1 MSRLMASRPVTI
13 TALGIA
19 QILGWGTSFY
29 FPAVLAPPIVADTGW
44 SFGWVVSGTSIGL
57 LVAGLIAPRVGT
69 IIDRRGGRPVLA
81 VSSLLYAAGL
91 AGIGL
96 APNLPVYLAGW
107 VVLGGGMG
115 TGLYDAVF
123 AALGKLYGKDAR
135 TPITNL
141 TLFGGFASTVCWP
154 LSALLAE
161 TFGWRGACL
170 IYAAMHLAISL
181 PLQMAVMPPLA
192 SPAARGS
199 RPSRA
204 RTMRR
209 TRRRRAR
216 AADLRAARA
225 HPDRLGRH
233 RLDRGRASPDL
244 PAGEGRR
251 PCAGGHAR
259 HAVRPLAGRRALRRA
274 AVRGALPSDLDDGG
288 VLRADAGGLRCCS
301 ADSRALA
308 LTILLYGA
316 GYGIMWIAR
325 GTLPLALFGPD
336 RYATLMGRL
345 AFPSLIVQA
354 LSPAAGAW
362 LIERSGVDVT
372 MAVLTGFAAINVA
385 LIAVLWALCRH
396 LNVRASCEA
405 WLSPPS
411 PIWRLRS
418 GSAGKTA
425 RACCRSDR
433 RLPGCGPAPPAS

>member
-1 MSRLMASRPVTI
+1 MASRPVTI

-44 SFGWVVSGTSIGL
+44 SLGLVVSGTSIGL

-81 VSSLLYAAGL
+81 ASSLLYAAGL

-96 APNLPVYLAGW
+96 APSLTIYLFAW
-107 VVLGGGMG
+107 VVLGLGMG

-170 IYAAMHLAISL
+170 VYAAMHLVISL
-181 PLQMAVMPPLA
+181 PLQVAVMPPLA
-192 SPAARGS
+192 MRQPDASAAEPGAEGAKPTQSIPRERAIFALLALVLTISAGIGSIMVVHLLIFLQARG
-199 RPSRA
+199 
-204 RTMRR
+204 
-209 TRRRRAR
+209 
-216 AADLRAARA
+216 ADF
-225 HPDRLGRH
+225 
-233 RLDRGRASPDL
+233 
-244 PAGEGRR
+244 
-251 PCAGGHAR
+251 
-259 HAVRPLAGRRALRRA
+259 
-274 AVRGALPSDLDDGG
+274 
-288 VLRADAGGLRCCS
+288 
-301 ADSRALA
+301 ALA
-308 LTILLYGA
+308 VTLGTLFGPSQVGARFVERLFGARYHPIWTMVASCALMLIGLALLLGGFPVLVLTILLYGA

-325 GTLPLALFGPD
+325 GTLPLALFGPE

-362 LIERSGVDVT
+362 LIECSSADVT

-385 LIAVLWALCRH
+385 LIAALWVMCR
-396 LNVRASCEA
+396 
-405 WLSPPS
+405 PS
-411 PIWRLRS
+411 M
-418 GSAGKTA
+418 A
-425 RACCRSDR
+425 RQA
-433 RLPGCGPAPPAS
+433 